1 MAASDEDMV
10 IVPEVAA
17 VAPAPAAAAAEPAVA
32 EAEVGIGRG
41 ASILSFHYPALA
53 MLPTKQMLRDLEC
66 LRAIL
71 RNCVILG
78 GGCGPP
84 LLRVTTVS
92 RGSSW
97 APEWQE
103 RMFPGLKMIDMPVFF
118 QDYRQAVM
126 LPSGS
131 ANRCTLRK
139 MVQATDAACTH
150 HREVMTGE
158 FEAQIA
164 EWGTQNTAL
173 NMPPECAR
181 DMPLDSHARDVQ
193 RRMFAHAMEVQRDD
207 YSRFFQNA
215 STDFHLKLAGHLS
228 DLSHMARVLLDAD
241 IPMREV
247 EDRWVQS
254 VAERNRKGALAHSGL
269 C

>member
-1 MAASDEDMV
+1 MAANADNDNVLM
-10 IVPEVAA
+10 PDVAA
-17 VAPAPAAAAAEPAVA
+17 VAPTQS
-32 EAEVGIGRG
+32 EAEESSGRG
-41 ASILSFHYPALA
+41 ASILSFHYPALT
-53 MLPTKQMLRDLEC
+53 MLPTKQMLRDLEG

-71 RNCVILG
+71 RNCMILG

-103 RMFPGLKMIDMPVFF
+103 RMFPGLKLIDMPTFF
-118 QDYRQAVM
+118 QEYRSTVM
-126 LPSGS
+126 LPSSGS
-131 ANRCTLRK
+131 SNKCTLRQI
-139 MVQATDAACTH
+139 VHATDAVCSR
-150 HREVMTGE
+150 HREVMVGE

-164 EWGTQNTAL
+164 EWGTTDTQ
-173 NMPPECAR
+173 NMPPECAK
-181 DMPLDSHARDVQ
+181 DMPLDSHAKDVQ
-193 RRMFAHAMEVQRDD
+193 RRMFAHAMEVQRED

-241 IPMREV
+241 IPMREI
-247 EDRWVQS
+247 EDRWVQY